1 VNRAV
6 ERCGVFRLMTMLL
19 LVLRKVELCIL
30 RQSNI
35 FVGWK
40 KFNPMVEWCGMLM
53 MMMIML

>member
-1 VNRAV
+1 
-6 ERCGVFRLMTMLL
+6 MTMLL